1 MGLGESYMSNIIS
14 EVKIVIV
21 ILLCLLIIYPFIM
34 KVNYTVIDFT
44 KHAQIEWF
52 IPLPLTYI
60 AVLQSI
66 LMVSLFT
73 SYNTMIKFLP
83 YVVVFILVSGF
94 IIAQVPYVIQ
104 GDNVLHSTNA
114 KLITTYARVP
124 PYLNTYASLYPS
136 FFMLSAILSEV
147 TGIEVLYS
155 NVSLVALLHI
165 ISALILYVFFNKFLG
180 EKKALVSLICVF
192 TFLGNFHL
200 TYFLSIFTPRLFAF
214 PLFYLFLHTMFSI
227 LFERN
232 SMAMWIASMLLLSAL
247 ITGHPTT
254 LFYILLSMGGLLTYV
269 LLTRIL
275 VRNRYGKSIHDLM
288 SELKLPI
295 LAFILIS
302 VLWMTWLLYRANLNF
317 EWAVKL
323 IFGQIES
330 PWHKMYGISSP
341 LIQEQLDLSKDFI
354 TSLLRVYRLLIIT
367 FPYLIG
373 GIAATLYITR
383 IVIVREIGGR
393 DTVLQEALLSVIV
406 ASMFMGSLLLYL
418 ITGRGHDYFLLFSYP
433 MFLDLTFSRLSVMP
447 RSVKSGKIMD
457 TSSFLVTIGL
467 LISIVLL
474 PFSFLSIHSTR
485 VYIGP
490 PDYNG
495 LMFLAN
501 FGPDKDIGTTGDIF
515 YNYAY
520 FNPAYFWPGKPG
532 RSSLIYA
539 DPQDLIERSKKI
551 PYVFEGDIVI
561 RSLRQVYGFYFSGLS
576 PVFWSNV
583 DAHLTISHSRIY
595 DNGYMILWCK

>member
-1 MGLGESYMSNIIS
+1 MGLRKSHMSNIIG
-14 EVKIVIV
+14 EVRIV
-21 ILLCLLIIYPFIM
+21 ILLCLLIMYPLIM

-52 IPLPLTYI
+52 IPLPLIYI
-60 AVLQSI
+60 AMLQSI
-66 LMVSLFT
+66 LMVGLFT
-73 SYNTMIKFLP
+73 LYNTMIKFLP
-83 YVVVFILVSGF
+83 YIVVFILVSGF
-94 IIAQVPYVIQ
+94 IITQIPYTIQ

-114 KLITTYARVP
+114 KLITTYMKVP
-124 PYLNTYASLYPS
+124 PYSNTYVNSYPS

-147 TGIEVLYS
+147 TEIEVLYS

-165 ISALILYVFFNKFLG
+165 ISALVLYVFFSKFLG
-180 EKKALVSLICVF
+180 ENTLVPLICVF

-214 PLFYLFLHTMFSI
+214 PLFYLFLYTMFLI

-232 SMAMWIASMLLLSAL
+232 SKAMWIVNILLLSAI

-254 LFYILLSMGGLLTYV
+254 PFYITLSMAGFLVYV
-269 LLTRIL
+269 FITRFL
-275 VRNRYGKSIHDLM
+275 VQNRYGKGVHKLT
-288 SELKLPI
+288 SELKLLI
-295 LAFILIS
+295 LAFILMS
-302 VLWMTWLLYRANLNF
+302 VLWMAWLLYRANLNF

-323 IFGQIES
+323 IFGQVES

-341 LIQEQLDLSKDFI
+341 FIQEQLDLSKDFI
-354 TSLLRVYRLLIIT
+354 TSLLRVYRLLITT
-367 FPYLIG
+367 FPYLVG
-373 GIAATLYITR
+373 GIAAAFYILR
-383 IVIVREIGGR
+383 IVTVREIGR
-393 DTVLQEALLSVIV
+393 KDVVLQEALLSVV
-406 ASMFMGSLLLYL
+406 AVSMFMGSLLLYL

-433 MFLDLTFSRLSVMP
+433 MFSSLAFLKLSAISHLMRSR
-447 RSVKSGKIMD
+447 KIMY

-467 LISIVLL
+467 LMSIIVLPL
-474 PFSFLSIHSTR
+474 SFLSIHSTR

-490 PDYNG
+490 SDYSG

-515 YNYAY
+515 YDYAY
-520 FNPAYFWPGKPG
+520 FNPTYFWPGKSG

-539 DPQDLIERSKKI
+539 DPRDLIEQSKKI
-551 PYVFEGDIVI
+551 PYVFEGDIVV

>member
-1 MGLGESYMSNIIS
+1 MIQVIII
-14 EVKIVIV
+14 IV
-21 ILLCLLIIYPFIM
+21 LLIPCHNIVRYLPF
-34 KVNYTVIDFT
+34 VY
-44 KHAQIEWF
+44 
-52 IPLPLTYI
+52 
-60 AVLQSI
+60 S
-66 LMVSLFT
+66 
-73 SYNTMIKFLP
+73 
-83 YVVVFILVSGF
+83 FILVPGF
-94 IIAQVPYVIQ
+94 IIAQLPYAIQ
-104 GDNVLHSTNA
+104 GDNLLQSANA
-114 KLITTYARVP
+114 KLISTQNRIPPYPDSYAYQYPSLFILSATLSKVLGVELL
-124 PYLNTYASLYPS
+124 YLNTL
-136 FFMLSAILSEV
+136 
-147 TGIEVLYS
+147 
-155 NVSLVALLHI
+155 LVALLHVFA
-165 ISALILYVFFNKFLG
+165 SLVLYVFFNEFLG
-180 EKKALVSLICVF
+180 EKDRALVPLICIF

-214 PLFYLFLHTMFSI
+214 PLFYLFLYTMFSI
-227 LFERN
+227 LFRRN
-232 SMAMWIASMLLLSAL
+232 SKAMWIVNMLLLSAL

-254 LFYILLSMGGLLTYV
+254 PFYILLSMGGLLIYV
-269 LLTRIL
+269 LLTRISVL
-275 VRNRYGKSIHDLM
+275 NRYGGSIHDLM

-302 VLWMTWLLYRANLNF
+302 VLWMAWLLYRVNLNF
-317 EWAVKL
+317 EWTVKL
-323 IFGQIES
+323 IFGQVES

-341 LIQEQLDLSKDFI
+341 FIQEQLDLSKDFV
-354 TSLLRVYRLLIIT
+354 TSLLRVYRLLITT
-367 FPYLIG
+367 FPYLVG
-373 GIAATLYITR
+373 GIAVTLYILR
-383 IVIVREIGGR
+383 IVTVGEISGR
-393 DTVLQEALLSVIV
+393 DTVLQEALLSVV
-406 ASMFMGSLLLYL
+406 AASMFMGSLLLYL

-447 RSVKSGKIMD
+447 RLVKSRKIMD

-467 LISIVLL
+467 LMSIVLL

-501 FGPDKDIGTTGDIF
+501 FDPDKDIGTTGDIF

-539 DPQDLIERSKKI
+539 DPRDLIEQSKKI

-595 DNGYMILWCK
+595 DNSYMILWCKRGLCV

>member
-1 MGLGESYMSNIIS
+1 MGLGKSYMSNIIS

-52 IPLPLTYI
+52 TPLPLIYI

-66 LMVSLFT
+66 LMVGLFIL
-73 SYNTMIKFLP
+73 YNTMIKFLP
-83 YVVVFILVSGF
+83 YIVVFILVSGF
-94 IIAQVPYVIQ
+94 IITQIPYVIQ

-114 KLITTYARVP
+114 KLITTYMRIP
-124 PYLNTYASLYPS
+124 PYSNTYADLYPS

-165 ISALILYVFFNKFLG
+165 ISALVLYVFFNKFLG
-180 EKKALVSLICVF
+180 ENALVSLICIF
-192 TFLGNFHL
+192 MFLGNFHL

-214 PLFYLFLHTMFSI
+214 PLFYLFLYTMFSI

-232 SMAMWIASMLLLSAL
+232 SKSMWIVNILLLSAI

-254 LFYILLSMGGLLTYV
+254 PFYITLSMAGFLVYV
-269 LLTRIL
+269 FITRFL
-275 VRNRYGKSIHDLM
+275 VQNRYGKGVHKLT

-302 VLWMTWLLYRANLNF
+302 VLWMAWLLYRANLNF

-323 IFGQIES
+323 IFGQVES
-330 PWHKMYGISSP
+330 PWHKVYGISSP
-341 LIQEQLDLSKDFI
+341 FIQEQLDLSKDFI
-354 TSLLRVYRLLIIT
+354 TSLLRVYRLLITT
-367 FPYLIG
+367 FPYLVG
-373 GIAATLYITR
+373 GIAATLYMLR
-383 IVIVREIGGR
+383 IVTVREIGRR
-393 DTVLQEALLSVIV
+393 DVVLQEALLSVV
-406 ASMFMGSLLLYL
+406 AVSMFMGSLLFYL
-418 ITGRGHDYFLLFSYP
+418 ITGRGHDYFILFSYP
-433 MFLDLTFSRLSVMP
+433 MFLSLTFSRLSVVP
-447 RSVKSGKIMD
+447 HLIKSRKIMD

-467 LISIVLL
+467 LMSIILL

-520 FNPAYFWPGKPG
+520 FNPAYFWPGKSG

-539 DPQDLIERSKKI
+539 DPRDLIEQSKKT

-561 RSLRQVYGFYFSGLS
+561 RSLRQVYGFYFSGLP

-583 DAHLTISHSRIY
+583 DAHLTISHNKIY
-595 DNGYMILWCK
+595 DNSYMVLWYK